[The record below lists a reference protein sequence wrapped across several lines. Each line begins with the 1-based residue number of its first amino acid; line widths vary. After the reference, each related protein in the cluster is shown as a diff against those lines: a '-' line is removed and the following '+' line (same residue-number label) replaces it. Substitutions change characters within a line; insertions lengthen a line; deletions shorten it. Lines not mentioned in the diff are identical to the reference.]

1 MVTCPLG
8 CAALLSSKTLKMKK
22 TASSNMPLFI
32 YDISGTTSEKAIF
45 RETLALTALAALNT
59 TGLLGYRTQHVRTS
73 FGEEWFYVHTSRYVP
88 WSAS

>member
-1 MVTCPLG
+1 
-8 CAALLSSKTLKMKK
+8 MKK

-32 YDISGTTSEKAIF
+32 YDIPGMTSEKTIF
-45 RETLALTALAALNT
+45 REALALTALAALST
-59 TGLLGYRTQHVRTS
+59 TDLLGCRTQKVRTS